1 MSEKIT
7 IPVDIYRNKNADEL
21 TKALSDP
28 KGKLEAGSASAYT
41 AACAAALLL
50 RAASIAQ
57 EERPEDERLGY
68 IVRNAEIVRGY
79 MVHLIDEDVK
89 CRGPLLR
96 AFREGGER
104 EIEASRQPAISIC
117 SEIINM
123 MSQTLDMAKDACG
136 LCPKDAMQYLGEC
149 THLALGAIK
158 SARIYILD
166 MSDRCSDDTY
176 RYIVRRENE
185 ITLSQCE
192 ETAAEILKTVEAS
205 I

>member
-1 MSEKIT
+1 MSEKIV
-7 IPVDIYRNKNADEL
+7 IPIEIYKKKDPDEL
-21 TKALSDP
+21 TKVLADP
-28 KGKLEAGSASAYT
+28 KSRLEVGSIAAVT
-41 AACAAALLL
+41 AAGAAALLG
-50 RAASIAQ
+50 RAAAIALETQ
-57 EERPEDERLGY
+57 PEKERLAY
-68 IVRNAEIVRGY
+68 ILRNAEIIRNY

-104 EIEASRQPAISIC
+104 EIEASRQPAVSIA

-123 MSQTLDMAKDACG
+123 MSHTLELAKETCG

-149 THLALGAIK
+149 AELAMGVIR
-158 SARIYILD
+158 SARLYILD

-176 RYIVRRENE
+176 RYIVHRENE

-192 ETAAEILKTVEAS
+192 ETASEIRKTVEAS